1 MMYRATEEHRNALKE
16 FEEVRK
22 ELDLLY
28 KSNRMHKPSQS
39 IHLANKLG
47 FLKENFQ
54 HFKKY
59 IKQNLVF
66 KQIQRIFYTPIIY
79 RKNKKKKLMKSMS
92 LSKVGK

>member
-47 FLKENFQ
+47 YLKENFQ
-54 HFKKY
+54 HFKKNEANNKNPNQHQKY
-59 IKQNLVF
+59 KSLEVLKIL
-66 KQIQRIFYTPIIY
+66 IIF
-79 RKNKKKKLMKSMS
+79 
-92 LSKVGK
+92 